1 MIKLNLRNQLLPSF
15 GLSLALILAGGLNF
29 SALAQS
35 GTDNQ
40 GYQPNEKDSTY
51 GDAPAGLNPLE
62 LMHRAQQLN
71 GRSAAEFDEES
82 QSQISNSASDFKRL
96 QQQKI
101 LEMQQQKTNSS
112 EVEET
117 TETVE

>member
-1 MIKLNLRNQLLPSF
+1 MIKHNRRNQLCL
-15 GLSLALILAGGLNF
+15 GLSLGMALTLASGLN
-29 SALAQS
+29 SSVMAQS

-40 GYQPNEKDSTY
+40 GYQSNEKDSTY

-82 QSQISNSASDFKRL
+82 QAQINNSASDYKRL
-96 QQQKI
+96 QQQRI
-101 LEMQQQKTNSS
+101 LEMQQRKTNSP
-112 EVEET
+112 EAEQTPEAVK
-117 TETVE
+117 